1 MLLQAF
7 VHKTY
12 GDFTLYRKTGH
23 DVSAVNYGTLAFFPK
38 LAEGN
43 HDIFRRLAADD
54 KGNFLSY
61 GIFDG
66 FVKLK
71 AAHLDELA

>member
-23 DVSAVNYGTLAFFPK
+23 DVSAVNYGTLALFAK

-43 HDIFRRLAADD
+43 LDIFRRFAADD
-54 KGNFLSY
+54 
-61 GIFDG
+61 
-66 FVKLK
+66 
-71 AAHLDELA
+71 